1 MDKFATKNL
10 RYHRRPCPSTE
21 KIPSDMLANWHNVIK
36 MTKKVGNREIFALQ
50 LMFYER
56 ADVNHS

>member
-10 RYHRRPCPSTE
+10 MDYTGPSPSVE
-21 KIPSDMLANWHNVIK
+21 KIPSDMLGNLHNVTK
-36 MTKKVGNREIFALQ
+36 MTKKVGNHEIFALQ

-56 ADVNHS
+56 ADVSHS